1 MLINTLKTVSI
12 ASVILLNTVIGE
24 VALTSVAST
33 LPASAAT
40 PLIAQNNNNII
51 ASGSFVT
58 VEQDHPTEGMARI
71 VTENGKRYLEF
82 DGSFTTAQGP
92 DVNVILH
99 RNSTIPVKP
108 KKEEYMTLTSL
119 QSFEG
124 AQRYLLPDNLDI
136 SQYKS
141 VGIWCRKFDVTFGYA
156 SF

>member
-1 MLINTLKTVSI
+1 MIINTLKTVSI

-33 LPASAAT
+33 LPASAS
-40 PLIAQNNNNII
+40 PEIIAQNNNII
-51 ASGSFVT
+51 ATGSFVT
-58 VEQDHPTEGMARI
+58 VEQDHPTKGMARI

-82 DGSFTTAQGP
+82 DGAFTTAQGP